1 MPPPLQVSNYK
12 VISLVAPTPS
22 LLNKRKA
29 APPLSPNDRVPP
41 PRPATLR
48 IMNAPYER
56 FFIVFKKG

>member
-12 VISLVAPTPS
+12 FISLVAPTPS
-22 LLNKRKA
+22 LLNKRKS
-29 APPLSPNDRVPP
+29 APPRSPYDRVQTVTPW
-41 PRPATLR
+41 